1 MIFFTMK
8 TVYIYKV
15 LLTWDHESNF
25 HYTWY
30 GNIAKKLEG
39 KGKGQK
45 KHTSTPIKI
54 FFEHFIAFNF
64 VTHDCHDCQE
74 HHA

>member
-1 MIFFTMK
+1 M
-8 TVYIYKV
+8 
-15 LLTWDHESNF
+15 WDHVSNF

-30 GNIAKKLEG
+30 GNIAKKLGYPTKVGGERERA
-39 KGKGQK
+39 KETY
-45 KHTSTPIKI
+45 TSTPIKI
-54 FFEHFIAFNF
+54 FFERFIAFTF

>member
-1 MIFFTMK
+1 MK
-8 TVYIYKV
+8 AISITRGME
-15 LLTWDHESNF
+15 T
-25 HYTWY
+25 
-30 GNIAKKLEG
+30 AKKLEG